1 MGFSCTL
8 LILLPET
15 HEDTA
20 HPVWTARDALRFGR
34 VTRMEKLT
42 DPRFGHRARTP
53 HARAAIC
60 AVSILLGRMFDKPA
74 DGPRGS
80 VAPPVLPLLF
90 EDEED
95 FFARRGAYWQ
105 AIRAATG
112 PTINLNEV
120 PESRHI
126 RRHWIPE
133 HNGAAL
139 LDDAALAERLAR
151 HQPVLH
157 APFLWE
163 SCRALADALFE
174 AEASG
179 SEEWQEAGKDRV
191 ALALV
196 RARRFYLHEI
206 AGADARALFTFP
218 D

>member
-8 LILLPET
+8 LILHPET

-34 VTRMEKLT
+34 VTRLEKLT
-42 DPRFGHRARTP
+42 DPRFGRRSRPP
-53 HARAAIC
+53 HERAAIC
-60 AVSILLGRMFDKPA
+60 AVSLLLGRMFAKAAVD
-74 DGPRGS
+74 PRGS
-80 VAPPVLPLLF
+80 VAPAVLPLLF

-95 FFARRGAYWQ
+95 FFQSMDASRQ
-105 AIRAATG
+105 AVRAA
-112 PTINLNEV
+112 PCPFVNLNEV
-120 PESRHI
+120 PESRNI
-126 RRHWIPE
+126 QRHWIPE

-139 LDDAALAERLAR
+139 LDDAALAERLAQR
-151 HQPVLH
+151 SPVLH

-163 SCRALADALFE
+163 SCRVLADALFE

-179 SEEWQEAGKDRV
+179 SEEWQEASRDRT

-196 RARRFYLHEI
+196 RARRSYLHEI